1 MGERT
6 LNQVNGPRH
15 CFHMIHWVNLNFF
28 LQVFLQR
35 YSQVSSAYGMKLIQN
50 ADTLQ
55 TFRLHFS
62 HINQELPSKQA
73 SGGHRVGFGSEELVV
88 RGERGRE
95 SESERRKLAISRF

>member
-73 SGGHRVGFGSEELVV
+73 SGGHRVGFGSEELLA
-88 RGERGRE
+88 RGERERE
-95 SESERRKLAISRF
+95 RASEIGH